1 MIAITIAC
9 HGFAWFPDLLLST
22 WSPPSSNLNWCVLP
36 LRRCFLLSAWACSFV
51 PSFPEAPCTFSSLGP
66 QFGFPGWERVKPGS
80 FSVASGWSGLR
91 SSIAA
96 TRTTW
101 LCSWCTCC
109 GSYELSGQT
118 HCVPWRQTSGKRGST
133 GPFPRLWKSEPPI
146 FQKFCLGCGRPDVVI
161 WL

>member
-9 HGFAWFPDLLLST
+9 HFFAWFHTFDMEPPLIQSQLVAFYLWGGAFCYRPGHVPLSHRSRKRRVPFRPLGRRV
-22 WSPPSSNLNWCVLP
+22 SPGS
-36 LRRCFLLSAWACSFV
+36 R
-51 PSFPEAPCTFSSLGP
+51 T
-66 QFGFPGWERVKPGS
+66 FPGERVKPGMP
-80 FSVASGWSGLR
+80 VASGWSGLR

-109 GSYELSGQT
+109 SSYELSGQT
-118 HCVPWRQTSGKRGST
+118 HCVPWRKNSGKRVDRT
-133 GPFPRLWKSEPPI
+133 FPRLWKSEPLI